1 MRIKTTFSM
10 LLLSA
15 ACVTPALANYFH
27 NQRLNLYL
35 NVGSAPSPTP
45 RDVRENRLPRLVQAV
60 RPPANAARKTDQAA
74 GDEQA
79 SVQVEGKSLSTA
91 QALR

>member
-1 MRIKTTFSM
+1 MRIKMTLSM

-15 ACVTPALANYFH
+15 VCVTPALANYFH

-45 RDVRENRLPRLVQAV
+45 RDVRENRLPRLVQAI
-60 RPPANAARKTDQAA
+60 RPQADAVKKTDKTAEN
-74 GDEQA
+74 EQA
-79 SVQVEGKSLSTA
+79 SAQVEGKSLSA
-91 QALR
+91 VQALR

>member
-1 MRIKTTFSM
+1 MRIKMTMSM
-10 LLLSA
+10 LLLSV

-60 RPPANAARKTDQAA
+60 RPPANTAKKADQTAEN
-74 GDEQA
+74 EQA
-79 SVQVEGKSLSTA
+79 SAQVEGKSLSAA